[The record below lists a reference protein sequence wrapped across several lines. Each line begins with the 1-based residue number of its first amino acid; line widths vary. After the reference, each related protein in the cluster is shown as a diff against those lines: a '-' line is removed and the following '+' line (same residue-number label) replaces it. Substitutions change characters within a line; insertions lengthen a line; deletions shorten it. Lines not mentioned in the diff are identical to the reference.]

1 MHSRI
6 DRASVLAVLTR
17 PEITLQ
23 GLSAAVQALEL
34 AYREI
39 DRVLLQ
45 KADCCPSGVPGYS
58 PRLPSIHRDLTAL
71 QVPRDAWEEAEPGSC
86 LKVPDTEA
94 GYLGMRYVVEGAQ
107 LGSQVIYRHLHAAF
121 GSELHRFGSF
131 WMPGS
136 IIEGSWPSVLKSLTQ
151 VVQSRESLATATRA
165 ARMTFRHMELYLTR
179 NRPEAS

>member
-6 DRASVLAVLTR
+6 DRTSVLAVLTS
-17 PEITLQ
+17 PDVTLQ
-23 GLSAAVQALEL
+23 DLSAAMQALQR

-45 KADCCPSGVPGYS
+45 KADCCPSGVPVYA

-71 QVPRDAWEEAEPGSC
+71 RVPRDAWEEAEPRSC
-86 LKVPDTEA
+86 LKALDTEA
-94 GYLGMRYVVEGAQ
+94 GYLGARYVVEGSQ

-131 WMPGS
+131 WIPGS
-136 IIEGSWPSVLKSLTQ
+136 TMEGSWPSVLRSLTQ
-151 VVQSRESLATATRA
+151 VVQSRKSLATATRA
-165 ARMTFRHMELYLTR
+165 ARMTFRHMELYLTLDGT
-179 NRPEAS
+179 EAA